1 VADPVSTQVDP
12 WAGVWIAEDL
22 ELVSRGIKDG
32 SWIETSLGAA
42 SAGLDALAVVSDP
55 IGALLQYGVAWIIEH
70 AKPLS
75 QALDWLAGDPS
86 QVGGQA
92 QTWRNVAV
100 SLHDHAADLDRTVR
114 WDTTEWIGDAAEAY
128 RRWAGQQKGAI
139 EALAKAAETLAVV
152 TEAAGLLVAGVRM
165 LVRDA
170 IATLVS
176 RLISYA
182 AEEVF
187 SLGFATPLVVEQVAT
202 LCASWAARIGRWL
215 RNLLTSLA
223 RLRGA
228 ADKVGELIEAVKR
241 LLARLLGRGDEAPQ
255 VPRRPSRQELLD
267 ELTRKGVKH
276 NPTDILE
283 IGKNGAG
290 EVIFL
295 ENGNSRAGLL
305 HIKQRHAGDFAN
317 LGVPD
322 GKIGKLV
329 FTAVTE
335 GTVVGT
341 QRTRPI
347 YEVMFEGKTYKIA
360 VSVGSNGFIVGANPV
375 GH

>member
-1 VADPVSTQVDP
+1 VDP

-22 ELVSRGIKDG
+22 QQVSRGIKDG
-32 SWIETSLGAA
+32 SWIEASLSAV

-70 AKPLS
+70 VKPLT
-75 QALDWLAGDPS
+75 QALDWLAGDPA

-100 SLHDHAADLDRTVR
+100 SLSDHAADLDRAVR
-114 WDTTEWIGDAAEAY
+114 WDTTEWIGDAADAY
-128 RRWAGQQKGAI
+128 RRWTAQQKGAI
-139 EALAKAAETLAVV
+139 EALAKAAETLAVI
-152 TEAAGLLVAGVRM
+152 TEAAGFLVAGVRI

-187 SLGFATPLVVEQVAT
+187 SLGLATPLVVEQVAT
-202 LCASWAARIGRWL
+202 LCTSWAARISRWL
-215 RNLLTSLA
+215 RDLITSLS

-228 ADKVGELIEAVKR
+228 ADKIGELIEAVKK
-241 LLARLLGRGDEAPQ
+241 LLGRLLGRGNEPPR
-255 VPRRPSRQELLD
+255 VPRKPSRQELLD
-267 ELTRKGVKH
+267 ELTRRAVKH
-276 NPTDILE
+276 NPADIVE
-283 IGKNGAG
+283 IGTDDAG
-290 EVIFL
+290 KIIFL

-305 HIKQRHAGDFAN
+305 HIKGRHAGDFAN
-317 LGVPD
+317 LGVPES
-322 GKIGKLV
+322 KIGKLV

-335 GTVVGT
+335 GSVVGT

-347 YEVMFEGKTYKIA
+347 YEVLFEGKAYKVA
-360 VSVGSNGFIVGANPV
+360 VSVGDNGFIVGANPV